1 MKFSTII
8 CKGCV
13 HKVNILILLIC
24 VEMAQSEIQS
34 TIFASRQSITQ
45 NELKRSHGSVTSVV
59 RATSKWEKANR
70 LTPLTTPTP
79 LNRQS
84 RNTAHVIM
92 STIPPHMR
100 HLVKIAPEVTSP
112 HIAKVTTHFV
122 ISFFVVRKIFLP
134 T

>member
-45 NELKRSHGSVTSVV
+45 NDMKRSHGSVTSVV
-59 RATSKWEKANR
+59 RATSKWEKANLPLLPHPHR
-70 LTPLTTPTP
+70 LTDSHEILHT
-79 LNRQS
+79 
-84 RNTAHVIM
+84 
-92 STIPPHMR
+92 
-100 HLVKIAPEVTSP
+100 
-112 HIAKVTTHFV
+112 
-122 ISFFVVRKIFLP
+122 
-134 T
+134 